1 MSKNSEELKKIQK
14 QIDDLIN
21 SSRKLGDLTKEQA
34 DGLKKQA
41 EGLEKGT
48 GTLEQHK
55 ALYAQIKS
63 TVDNIAD
70 ELDYIQQSNLDS
82 LQSLM
87 KQNVALSIQKG
98 ALKKLTGIAGQ
109 LEDIRIGEVT
119 YTAKQINQLKESA
132 RQEIKRLELAKKQ
145 VKKSNEDAN
154 VIASKVK
161 ELKSQIKDNS
171 EILSISNDILEV
183 DKQIN
188 KNLGFTPKILGGI
201 DKGLQKLGFD
211 SLGIDKAVQETK
223 RLGQEFEV
231 TGKKGEKFKAFNVF
245 FQQLG
250 KNIKDAFSFTKLLE
264 VGFGTLFTVGMGVD
278 KATGEL
284 AKNIGVSYD
293 ESLALQKNFNQI
305 AIDSDNIMVSSAA
318 LNKSFVSL
326 NQQFQ
331 GTTNFSKETL
341 ESFTALTA
349 QAGFSEETIGNIA
362 KLTGAQGDE
371 INDNVALLQGELAAM
386 NAVNGT
392 TFSTKQMLEDIGKIN
407 KSTLLILNQQPQAL
421 AKTLYTSRKLGLSF
435 AEMEGIASSMLDFE
449 SSITNELEAE
459 LLTGKDLNLERAR
472 SLALSGD
479 IAGASEEIA
488 KQVGS
493 AEKFGKMNVIQQ
505 EALAKAVGL
514 TKDQLANSLIEQEA
528 IAKLSEFEGD
538 TARER
543 YQNAVAALGVEG
555 ARKAL
560 GNDILADQ
568 MDSQSVQERFAAS
581 VERLK
586 EIFIDLSAELLPIVS
601 SIANMVV
608 GVAKLVTK
616 FSPFIKLLTKA
627 FLIFKGI
634 KMVIG
639 GIGKGLDLVNT
650 LSKKIVGFKKL
661 EFNFGKK
668 GLVQARAAAF
678 LNKLGLVT
686 DKQSA
691 FFKGRIAFFENASN
705 LKAKNRLM
713 FENASLFS
721 VLRRNIAE
729 KAGNVLKGIGNA
741 LGLTS
746 LSTTVAEGA
755 AETVITAQKQAQ
767 NRSMIGLIT
776 KGLTYLG
783 TLVAQAAAAIAQ
795 ASALTLGIGTIAV
808 LAAAAAGIAYLY
820 SITKPK
826 KAGDMISAADGKTQI
841 STKEGGLFELS
852 QNDDLIAAPGI
863 ASKKE
868 NKREGRRA
876 ERTGENS
883 QKIIDLLTTQNN
895 FLKTI
900 AAKSTSIIMNGN
912 EVGQGINTSERAIQ

>member
-1 MSKNSEELKKIQK
+1 M
-14 QIDDLIN
+14 
-21 SSRKLGDLTKEQA
+21 GDLTKEQA

-41 EGLEKGT
+41 EGLEKGK

-63 TVDNIAD
+63 TVDDIAD

-82 LQSLM
+82 LQSLV
-87 KQNVALSIQKG
+87 KQNVALNLQKG

-109 LEDIRIGEVT
+109 LQDIRVGEVT

-132 RQEIKRLELAKKQ
+132 RQEIKRLELAKEQ
-145 VKKSNEDAN
+145 VKKSNEDAD
-154 VIASKVK
+154 VIANKVA

-171 EILSISNDILEV
+171 QILDISNKILNV

-188 KNLGFTPKILGGI
+188 KNLGLTPKILGGI

-211 SLGIDKAVQETK
+211 SLGIDQAVQETK

-318 LNKSFVSL
+318 LNKSFASL

-349 QAGFSEETIGNIA
+349 QAGFSEETIGDIA

-371 INDNVALLQGELAAM
+371 INNNVALLQGELAAM

-459 LLTGKDLNLERAR
+459 LLTGKNLNLERAR
-472 SLALSGD
+472 LLALNGD

-493 AEKFGKMNVIQQ
+493 AAEFGNMNVIQQ

-555 ARKAL
+555 ARKKL

-601 SIANMVV
+601 SITNMVV
-608 GVAKLVTK
+608 GAAKLIVK
-616 FSPFIKLLTKA
+616 FSPFIKLLAKA
-627 FLIFKGI
+627 FLIIKGI

-639 GIGKGLDLVNT
+639 GIGKGMSLINK
-650 LSKKIVGFKKL
+650 LSKKLVGFKKL

-668 GLVQARAAAF
+668 GLVQARAAAV

-686 DKQSA
+686 DKQAA

-705 LKAKNRLM
+705 LKAKNRLA
-713 FENASLFS
+713 FENASLIK
-721 VLRRNIAE
+721 VIARNAAE
-729 KAGNVLKGIGNA
+729 KANNVLKGIGNA

-746 LSTTVAEGA
+746 LNTTVAEGA

-767 NRSMIGLIT
+767 NRSMIGLIA

-820 SITKPK
+820 SVTKPK
-826 KAGDMISAADGKTQI
+826 KAGDMISPADGKTQI

-863 ASKKE
+863 ANRAE
-868 NKREGRRA
+868 RREGRVA

>member
-34 DGLKKQA
+34 EGLKKQA
-41 EGLEKGT
+41 EGLETGR
-48 GTLEQHK
+48 GTLEQHR

-63 TVDNIAD
+63 TVDSIAD

-82 LQSLM
+82 LQSLT
-87 KQNVALSIQKG
+87 KQNVALNIQRS

-119 YTAKQINQLKESA
+119 YTDKQINQLKESA
-132 RQEIKRLELAKKQ
+132 RQEIKRLELAKEQ
-145 VKKSNEDAN
+145 VKKSNEDAD
-154 VIASKVK
+154 VIDKKVK
-161 ELKSQIKDNS
+161 ELKSQIKDNKQ
-171 EILSISNDILEV
+171 ILDISNEILEV

-188 KNLGFTPKILGGI
+188 KNLGLTPKILGGI

-223 RLGQEFEV
+223 KLGQEFEV

-245 FQQLG
+245 FEQLG

-293 ESLALQKNFNQI
+293 ESLALQKEFNQI
-305 AIDSDNIMVSSAA
+305 AINAEDIMVSSAEINKA
-318 LNKSFVSL
+318 FISLNK
-326 NQQFQ
+326 QFQ
-331 GTTNFSKETL
+331 GATNFSLEMKEA
-341 ESFTALTA
+341 FTGLTA
-349 QAGFSEETIGNIA
+349 QAGFSEETIGNIS
-362 KLTGAQGDE
+362 KLTGAQGNE
-371 INDNVALLQGELAAM
+371 LKNNVALLQGELGAM
-386 NAVNGT
+386 NAVNKT
-392 TFSTKQMLEDIGKIN
+392 SFSTKQMLEDIGKIN

-435 AEMEGIASSMLDFE
+435 AEMESISSSLLDFE

-528 IAKLSEFEGD
+528 IAALSEFEGD

-543 YQNAVAALGVEG
+543 YQDAVARLGVEG

-560 GNDILADQ
+560 GNDILAQQ
-568 MDSQSVQERFAAS
+568 MDSQSVQERFSAS

-608 GVAKLVTK
+608 SAAKLIAK
-616 FSPFIKLLTKA
+616 FSPFVKLLAKA
-627 FLIFKGI
+627 FLIIKGI
-634 KMVIG
+634 KMVTS
-639 GIGKGLDLVNT
+639 GIGKGFDLISK
-650 LSKKIVGFKKL
+650 LSKKIVKFKKL

-686 DKQSA
+686 DKQAA

-705 LKAKNRLM
+705 LKAKNRLA
-713 FENASLFS
+713 FENASLIK
-721 VLRRNIAE
+721 VIARNAAE
-729 KAGNVLKGIGNA
+729 KANNVLKGIGNA

-767 NRSMIGLIT
+767 NRSMIGLIA

-826 KAGDMISAADGKTQI
+826 KAGDMISPADGKTQI

-852 QNDDLIAAPGI
+852 QNDDLIAAPGV
-863 ASKKE
+863 ASRKE
-868 NKREGRRA
+868 KREGRVA